1 MRRNRFRERGRLIH
15 GSLSLFDFEP
25 GQYERSMGTSPAAG
39 QTARRRLLT
48 QPLNSAAGDGRRHG
62 RVCRSIVRPR
72 IGGVLFLR
80 CRSHALTMA
89 RRIGRLPRSLDGVLA
104 VPSQR
109 LSTLLSMIDKVFMLQ
124 HSCRAVAGSRHVRSN
139 EQKKHGKRLS
149 CSFAQSCFSCLR
161 GFVIEFSFCS
171 YIFKAIPEA

>member
-1 MRRNRFRERGRLIH
+1 
-15 GSLSLFDFEP
+15 
-25 GQYERSMGTSPAAG
+25 
-39 QTARRRLLT
+39 
-48 QPLNSAAGDGRRHG
+48 
-62 RVCRSIVRPR
+62 
-72 IGGVLFLR
+72 
-80 CRSHALTMA
+80 MA